1 MGHTRNITEEV
12 DGGLLNLLLQLRI
25 ILEGKI
31 LRKKHFYTLE

>member
-1 MGHTRNITEEV
+1 MRHTTNITEEV

-31 LRKKHFYTLE
+31 LRKKHYYTLE